1 MPHIKN
7 PTAILLNKDK
17 IIRWFILLV
26 VLFFCFMDLSLKP
39 PHFDEGIN
47 GFFVNQIWEN
57 GFSTYD
63 PNNYHGPL
71 LFYLFQISEKI
82 FGFGVTSFRIV
93 SSLFVVLTVLFI
105 LRSRITSGR
114 HASLFAAL
122 ALGLSPGMIFF
133 GRSAIHESA
142 FVFFQVVWMVGFLK
156 AREEMN
162 EEGLLWFFTGFLGCI
177 LLKETFVI
185 LGASFLIAWSWL
197 ELSPRLLG
205 WINMKVDSP
214 GRLEFSHRHGI
225 FLLKAGFVVVVAWLA
240 FYTAFFHH
248 WSGAHD
254 FFIALTPWLRTGVGG
269 SGHDKPFYYWLQL
282 LGRYEWV
289 GVIGVIAACAGVFSR
304 SWKMRFI
311 SVLAF
316 ANGFIYSYIHYKTPW
331 CIISILW
338 PFVMVAAFW
347 FEIAVAKVRTVKS
360 PVFLLLSGIT
370 FVVMTHSAVAAYT
383 LNFLN
388 YTSRS
393 EPYVYVQTSN
403 DFKVIENII
412 GSRLRTS
419 PEFHDMSI
427 VIKLDDP
434 WPFPWFFSRFPNLKY
449 EDHRGAV
456 KPDGDIIFSER
467 DSDDGS
473 LTGLYWR
480 RMIDLRDARA
490 PIRVYL
496 KKSVFEGIDLP
507 GFRIVQGQGNKVS

>member
-1 MPHIKN
+1 
-7 PTAILLNKDK
+7 LDKDK
-17 IIRWFILLV
+17 IIRWSILLV
-26 VLFFCFMDLSLKP
+26 ALFFCFTDLSLKP

-57 GFSTYD
+57 GFFTYD
-63 PNNYHGPL
+63 PDNYHGPL

-93 SSLFVVLTVLFI
+93 SALFVFLIVAFI
-105 LRSRITSGR
+105 LRSRITLGR

-142 FVFFQVVWMVGFLK
+142 FVFFQVLWMGGFLK

-185 LGASFLIAWSWL
+185 LGASFLLGWSWL
-197 ELSPRLLG
+197 EFSPRLLG

-214 GRLEFSHRHGI
+214 VRLEFSPRQGI
-225 FLLKAGFVVVVAWLA
+225 FLLKAGLVVVVVWLA

-248 WSGAHD
+248 WNGAHD
-254 FFIALTPWLRTGVGG
+254 FFIALTPWLKTGVGG
-269 SGHDKPFYYWLQL
+269 SGHDKPFYYWVQL

-289 GVIGVIAACAGVFSR
+289 GVIGVIGACAGIFSR

-311 SVLAF
+311 SVLAL

-331 CIISILW
+331 CVISILW
-338 PFVMVAAFW
+338 PFILVAAFW
-347 FEIAVAKVRTVKS
+347 FENAVARVRTVKS

-370 FVVMTHSAVAAYT
+370 FVVMAHSAVAAYT
-383 LNFLN
+383 LNFID

-403 DFKVIENII
+403 DFKIIENII
-412 GSRLRTS
+412 RSRLRAS
-419 PEFHDMSI
+419 PEFHNITI
-427 VIKLDDP
+427 VMKLDDP
-434 WPFPWFFSRFPNLKY
+434 WPLPWFFSRFPNVRY
-449 EDHRGAV
+449 EDYRGAV

-467 DSDDGS
+467 DSDDSS
-473 LTGLYWR
+473 LAGLYWR
-480 RMIDLRDARA
+480 RIIDLRDARA
-490 PIRVYL
+490 PICVYL
-496 KKSVFEGIDLP
+496 KKSVFEGVDLP
-507 GFRIVQGQGNKVS
+507 GFSIVQGQGNKVS